1 MRSPFRTALVGIL
14 MALAA
19 GSAPAAELYVTDQ
32 LEITL
37 RSGPSL
43 NNKILRMLTSGTPL
57 QKLQEAEGWAEVR
70 TPSGDQG
77 WVVVRYLTTEPPKG
91 PRLEAAQREL
101 AKLRDE
107 VRKLQTSLETARTE
121 GGQASGEARR
131 LGKRLETVEK
141 EFAAWKKANQD
152 VIAIR
157 ERAERLEAEHAAAQQ
172 ELEQLKTENRSLRAR
187 EKFYWFFSGVIVLL
201 VGWTL
206 GYLYCSSRNRARSQ
220 ARFRM

>member
-1 MRSPFRTALVGIL
+1 MRSPVAAALL
-14 MALAA
+14 FLLLA
-19 GSAPAAELYVTDQ
+19 SASGAIAADLYVTDQ

-43 NNKILRMLTSGTPL
+43 NNKILRMLSSGTPVQEL
-57 QKLQEAEGWAEVR
+57 QVSEGWAQVR
-70 TPSGDQG
+70 TPDGSEG
-77 WVVVRYLTTEPPKG
+77 WVVERYLTREPPKG
-91 PRLEAAQREL
+91 PRLDAAQREL

-107 VRKLQTSLETARTE
+107 VQQLQASLESARSE
-121 GGQASGEARR
+121 GGQASSEART
-131 LGKRLETVEK
+131 LGKRLKTVEA
-141 EFAAWKKANQD
+141 EFEAWKKANQD
-152 VIAIR
+152 VIEIR